1 MVVLRV
7 RKKFWLLAIIAS
19 SCLIILNLISSPHHQ
34 TSLLNEDNSVLLGE
48 NIDYDGVLA
57 GSLLRKDPGQETVDV
72 QIVGLGDLPTIKPLG
87 CVRTKLIHG
96 GSIYYY
102 GVLDLV

>member
-48 NIDYDGVLA
+48 NIDYDGALA
-57 GSLLRKDPGQETVDV
+57 GSLLRKDPGKETVDI
-72 QIVGLGDLPTIKPLG
+72 QIVGLADLPTIKPLG
-87 CVRTKLIHG
+87 CVRTKPIHG
-96 GSIYYY
+96 GSIYHYD
-102 GVLDLV
+102 VLDLV

>member
-1 MVVLRV
+1 MLRV

-19 SCLIILNLISSPHHQ
+19 SCLIILNLISSSHHQ
-34 TSLLNEDNSVLLGE
+34 TSLLNEDNSE
-48 NIDYDGVLA
+48 NIDFDDALA
-57 GSLLRKDPGQETVDV
+57 GSLLRKDPGQETVGV

-102 GVLDLV
+102 GVLDQV

>member
-48 NIDYDGVLA
+48 NIDYDG
-57 GSLLRKDPGQETVDV
+57 SLLRKDSGQETVDV

-102 GVLDLV
+102 GVLDQV

>member
-34 TSLLNEDNSVLLGE
+34 SSLLNEDNSVLLGE
-48 NIDYDGVLA
+48 NIDYDG
-57 GSLLRKDPGQETVDV
+57 SLLRKDPGQETVDV
-72 QIVGLGDLPTIKPLG
+72 QIEINAFSLHIENTNVRIK
-87 CVRTKLIHG
+87 
-96 GSIYYY
+96 
-102 GVLDLV
+102 

>member
-1 MVVLRV
+1 MLRV

-19 SCLIILNLISSPHHQ
+19 SCLIILNLISSSHHQ
-34 TSLLNEDNSVLLGE
+34 TSLLNEDNSE
-48 NIDYDGVLA
+48 NIDFDDALA

-102 GVLDLV
+102 GVLDQV